1 MRPPRRP
8 GWPARVPLRWKIAAL
23 AAATACLV
31 ALAVGV
37 LVHVW
42 TAMDIRGRAEMDATN
57 TVYSAMDVYRRTGT
71 LAGGAELDPA
81 ELPTALRHPTG
92 DERRVAYDG
101 RVEGNLG
108 PSVWGAQRVGGPG
121 SPVLAVR
128 INMSPQLHDLR
139 RLDASMAVAS
149 LVSLAAAL
157 PLAVYGA
164 ALVARRL
171 RRVAETAARIST
183 GDLDAR
189 TGPTLGRA
197 RGRDEVT
204 DIAATV
210 DLMADSLGR
219 RLRIE
224 RQFTADVAHELRTPV
239 GGLLAATDLLPPGET
254 EDLLRARVRDLRGL
268 VEDLLEISR
277 LDAGAEAPVRARV
290 PLAAVVAEAVARTGL
305 DTEVAVTASRGRDH
319 AESVDR
325 PDRAEAVDHAEQPEH
340 AETVEHAKQPE
351 RAETVEHAESVEHA
365 ATGVYVETDPRRLE
379 RIVGNLVGNAHRHG
393 RTPVRVTVEGLT
405 VVVRDHGPGFP
416 ADLLLD
422 GPRRFRTGAA
432 ERGAGHGLGLTIAL
446 GQARV
451 LGAELRLDNAPDGG
465 AVATLRL
472 PPPPA
477 AAGPPRNGAE
487 ADTRPPR
494 P

>member
-1 MRPPRRP
+1 M
-8 GWPARVPLRWKIAAL
+8 PLRWKIAAL
-23 AAATACLV
+23 AAAAACLV
-31 ALAVGV
+31 ALTVGV

-42 TAMDIRGRAEMDATN
+42 TAMDVRSRAEGEATN

-81 ELPTALRHPTG
+81 ELPTALRHPADG
-92 DERRVAYDG
+92 DRRVAYDG

-108 PSVWGAQRVGGPG
+108 PSVWGAQRVGGAG

-149 LVSLAAAL
+149 LLSLAAAL

-164 ALVARRL
+164 GLVARRL
-171 RRVAETAARIST
+171 RRVAETAARISA

-189 TGPTLGRA
+189 TGPALAHA

-305 DTEVAVTASRGRDH
+305 DTEV
-319 AESVDR
+319 SV
-325 PDRAEAVDHAEQPEH
+325 AEAPDAPHAPAVET
-340 AETVEHAKQPE
+340 AET
-351 RAETVEHAESVEHA
+351 AET
-365 ATGVYVETDPRRLE
+365 VETDPRRLE
-379 RIVGNLVGNAHRHG
+379 RIVGNLVINAHRHG
-393 RTPVRVTVEGLT
+393 RTPVRVTVEGRT

-422 GPRRFRTGAA
+422 GPRRFRTGAT

-472 PPPPA
+472 P
-477 AAGPPRNGAE
+477 R
-487 ADTRPPR
+487 
-494 P
+494 

>member
-1 MRPPRRP
+1 M
-8 GWPARVPLRWKIAAL
+8 PLRWKIAAL

-42 TAMDIRGRAEMDATN
+42 TAMDIRNRAEMDATN

-81 ELPTALRHPTG
+81 DLPTALRHPAG
-92 DERRVAYDG
+92 ADRRVAHDG

-171 RRVAETAARIST
+171 RRVAETAARISG

-189 TGPTLGRA
+189 TGPALGHA

-219 RLRIE
+219 RLRVE

-305 DTEVAVTASRGRDH
+305 DTEITVITGAPA
-319 AESVDR
+319 
-325 PDRAEAVDHAEQPEH
+325 AEAAEAGEATAQVAA
-340 AETVEHAKQPE
+340 AE
-351 RAETVEHAESVEHA
+351 
-365 ATGVYVETDPRRLE
+365 YVETDPRRLE
-379 RIVGNLVGNAHRHG
+379 RIVGNLVTNAHRHG

-451 LGAELRLDNAPDGG
+451 LGAELRLDNAPDDG

-472 PPPPA
+472 PPPPTDTR
-477 AAGPPRNGAE
+477 PPHDGAE
-487 ADTRPPR
+487 ADTRRPR

>member
-1 MRPPRRP
+1 MNPPHRPK
-8 GWPARVPLRWKIAAL
+8 WPARAPLRWKIAAL

-42 TAMDIRGRAEMDATN
+42 TAMDIRSRAEMEATN

-71 LAGGAELDPA
+71 LADGAELDPA
-81 ELPTALRHPTG
+81 ELPTALRHPAGG
-92 DERRVAYDG
+92 DRHVAYDG

-108 PSVWGAQRVGGPG
+108 PSVWGAQRVAGAG

-128 INMSPQLHDLR
+128 INMGPRLHDLR
-139 RLDASMAVAS
+139 RLDASVAVAS

-164 ALVARRL
+164 GLVARRL
-171 RRVAETAARIST
+171 RRVAETAARISA

-189 TGPTLGRA
+189 TGPALGRA

-219 RLRIE
+219 RLRTE

-239 GGLLAATDLLPPGET
+239 GGLLAAADLLPPGET

-305 DTEVAVTASRGRDH
+305 DTEVAVTETPQGPQEPQGPQGPQVQPLQPLESV
-319 AESVDR
+319 ESVD
-325 PDRAEAVDHAEQPEH
+325 
-340 AETVEHAKQPE
+340 TV
-351 RAETVEHAESVEHA
+351 
-365 ATGVYVETDPRRLE
+365 ATVETDPRRLE
-379 RIVGNLVGNAHRHG
+379 RIVGNLVVNAHRHG
-393 RTPVRVTVEGLT
+393 RTPVRVTVEGRT

-422 GPRRFRTGAA
+422 GPRRFRTGAT

-472 PPPPA
+472 P
-477 AAGPPRNGAE
+477 R
-487 ADTRPPR
+487 
-494 P
+494 

>member
-1 MRPPRRP
+1 M
-8 GWPARVPLRWKIAAL
+8 PLRWKIAAL

-42 TAMDIRGRAEMDATN
+42 TAMDIRSRAEMDATN

-71 LAGGAELDPA
+71 PAGGAELDPA
-81 ELPTALRHPTG
+81 ELPAALRHPAG
-92 DERRVAYDG
+92 ADRRVAYDG
-101 RVEGNLG
+101 RIEGNLG

-164 ALVARRL
+164 ALIARRL
-171 RRVAETAARIST
+171 RRVAETAARISG

-189 TGPTLGRA
+189 TGPALGPA

-305 DTEVAVTASRGRDH
+305 DTEVAVTGSPA
-319 AESVDR
+319 AE
-325 PDRAEAVDHAEQPEH
+325 H
-340 AETVEHAKQPE
+340 VEHVEA
-351 RAETVEHAESVEHA
+351 AEHVETAEHVEH
-365 ATGVYVETDPRRLE
+365 VETDPRRLE
-379 RIVGNLVGNAHRHG
+379 RIVGNLVINAHRHG

-432 ERGAGHGLGLTIAL
+432 ERGTGHGLGLTIAL

-472 PPPPA
+472 PPPPTDA
-477 AAGPPRNGAE
+477 RLPRDGAE
-487 ADTRPPR
+487 PDTRRPR

>member
-1 MRPPRRP
+1 M
-8 GWPARVPLRWKIAAL
+8 PLRWKIAAL

-37 LVHVW
+37 LVHLW
-42 TAMDIRGRAEMDATN
+42 TAQDIRDRAERDAYN
-57 TVYSAMDVYRRTGT
+57 AVYSAMDVYRRTGT

-81 ELPTALRHPTG
+81 ELPAALRHPADG
-92 DERRVAYDG
+92 DRRVAHDG

-108 PSVWGAQRVGGPG
+108 PSAWAAQRVAGPG

-128 INMSPQLHDLR
+128 VNMSPQLHDLR

-164 ALVARRL
+164 GLVARRL
-171 RRVAETAARIST
+171 RRVAETAGRISA

-189 TGPTLGRA
+189 TGPAAGHAGDGA

-239 GGLLAATDLLPPGET
+239 GGLLAAADLLPPGET

-277 LDAGAEAPVRARV
+277 LDAGAEAPVHARV
-290 PLAAVVAEAVARTGL
+290 PLGAVVREAVTRTGL
-305 DTEVAVTASRGRDH
+305 DTGVETGEPGGSG
-319 AESVDR
+319 ES
-325 PDRAEAVDHAEQPEH
+325 
-340 AETVEHAKQPE
+340 
-351 RAETVEHAESVEHA
+351 
-365 ATGVYVETDPRRLE
+365 VETDPRRLE
-379 RIVGNLVGNAHRHG
+379 RIVGNLVINAHRHG
-393 RTPVRVTVEGLT
+393 RAPVEVTVEGRT

-416 ADLLLD
+416 ADLLRG
-422 GPRRFRTGAA
+422 GPQRFRTGAA

-472 PPPPA
+472 P
-477 AAGPPRNGAE
+477 R
-487 ADTRPPR
+487 
-494 P
+494 